1 MSPHNVSSPLL
12 LLSELLSY
20 AHGQGVARSINNVVV
35 ISNIMPLRGLGT
47 NIKLH
52 SVKWG
57 ISLSNRMCKGGKNK
71 NPPIE

>member
-35 ISNIMPLRGLGT
+35 ISNIMPLRGVGHKHKAT
-47 NIKLH
+47 FCEM
-52 SVKWG
+52 G
-57 ISLSNRMCKGGKNK
+57 NK
-71 NPPIE
+71 FLK